1 MPDAFHQSLAL
12 QEWLEETA
20 ERTYEV
26 CRYEIRDPETDTLF
40 TSGVC
45 RSDGEEILLGRHVHN
60 IRCGHVDTGTAEQPT
75 GVQGVYRSYSY
86 RSYRSYTVQLPRR
99 VFRFSYLYCRT

>member
-1 MPDAFHQSLAL
+1 MPDALHQSLAL
-12 QEWLEETA
+12 YEWLEETA

-45 RSDGEEILLGRHVHN
+45 RSDSEEIAILK
-60 IRCGHVDTGTAEQPT
+60 TY
-75 GVQGVYRSYSY
+75 YRKGLIV
-86 RSYRSYTVQLPRR
+86 TFHTKDDEDEEPCDQRR
-99 VFRFSYLYCRT
+99 FELEEGFDENDL